1 MCLMGGMGI
10 VGALISGL
18 GSMMSGMMQA
28 QAYKQQAA
36 LHKRQA
42 QAERQKGA
50 YESQRN
56 ERKLK
61 RATGS
66 QRAAFVASGLQL
78 DSGTA
83 QDVMIDTAA
92 ELDLDTQAIR
102 YGSVLRSGNEEMSA
116 RIAKSNASA
125 AMIGGVAGF
134 ISPMISAMGSGF
146 G

>member
-10 VGALISGL
+10 IGALISGL
-18 GSMMSGMMQA
+18 GSMMGAMAQA
-28 QAYKQQAA
+28 NAYKQQAA
-36 LHKRQA
+36 LHRRQA

-56 ERKLK
+56 ERKIK

-66 QRAAFVASGLQL
+66 QRAAFAASGLQL

-83 QDVMIDTAA
+83 LDVMSDTAA
-92 ELDLDTQAIR
+92 EMDLDTQAIR